1 MKEELRSYLKYLKK
15 KERCVRKKSG
25 KNLNWKDSRKR
36 TVGEKNVS
44 FVEKRDRLS
53 GFKMSFRLKDV
64 SQSC

>member
-1 MKEELRSYLKYLKK
+1 MEEELSKLFEKK
-15 KERCVRKKSG
+15 KKDALKKKSG

-36 TVGEKNVS
+36 TVGEKNV